1 MYSHNK
7 FTLNNNDRRN
17 IYCTRK
23 YYVLHKRLDNGRNV
37 RMVCMSPYIYSGRSV
52 IKKILCV
59 EQLEL
64 FLLCS
69 IFYRTN
75 IKNLAGG

>member
-7 FTLNNNDRRN
+7 FTSNNNDRRN

-37 RMVCMSPYIYSGRSV
+37 RMVCMSPYIYPGRSV
-52 IKKILCV
+52 INKLC
-59 EQLEL
+59 
-64 FLLCS
+64 
-69 IFYRTN
+69 
-75 IKNLAGG
+75 

>member
-1 MYSHNK
+1 MYIYICMYSHNK

-37 RMVCMSPYIYSGRSV
+37 RMVCMSPCIDIPGD
-52 IKKILCV
+52 
-59 EQLEL
+59 Q
-64 FLLCS
+64 
-69 IFYRTN
+69 
-75 IKNLAGG
+75 

>member
-37 RMVCMSPYIYSGRSV
+37 RMVCMSPYRYPGRSV
-52 IKKILCV
+52 INKLC
-59 EQLEL
+59 
-64 FLLCS
+64 
-69 IFYRTN
+69 
-75 IKNLAGG
+75 

>member
-7 FTLNNNDRRN
+7 LTLNNNDRRN

-37 RMVCMSPYIYSGRSV
+37 RMVCMSPYIYPGRSV
-52 IKKILCV
+52 ININKLC
-59 EQLEL
+59 
-64 FLLCS
+64 
-69 IFYRTN
+69 
-75 IKNLAGG
+75 